1 MTTPPVVDLT
11 TQQPRVADADQ
22 ATRRSVIRS
31 LVRSLLTAVALVWLY
46 FVVPV
51 SGHPTATGIG
61 LLVIGLVACAYLLA
75 RQVRAITESTAP
87 RLKALEVLASSV
99 PLFILIF
106 AMAYFLLDHNTASAF
121 SQTLTRTDSLYFTIT
136 VFATVGFGD
145 IVALS
150 ETARVMVMVQMVGD
164 LIVIGFGVRMLLQAV
179 QVGLARQSG
188 RETQTLE
195 EARQSPRS
203 GRRG

>member
-1 MTTPPVVDLT
+1 MTTPPVADPAT
-11 TQQPRVADADQ
+11 ERASAAKPDQP
-22 ATRRSVIRS
+22 TRRSVIHS
-31 LVRSLLTAVALVWLY
+31 LFRSLLTAVALVWLY

-61 LLVIGLVACAYLLA
+61 LLVVGLVACAYLLA

-106 AMAYFLLDHNTASAF
+106 AMAYFLLDHNTTSSF

-150 ETARVMVMVQMVGD
+150 ETARVMVMVQMLGD
-164 LIVIGFGVRMLLQAV
+164 LVVIGFGVRMLLQAV
-179 QVGLARQSG
+179 QVGLARQSD
-188 RETQTLE
+188 RETSALEE
-195 EARQSPRS
+195 EARRTIPE
-203 GRRG
+203 